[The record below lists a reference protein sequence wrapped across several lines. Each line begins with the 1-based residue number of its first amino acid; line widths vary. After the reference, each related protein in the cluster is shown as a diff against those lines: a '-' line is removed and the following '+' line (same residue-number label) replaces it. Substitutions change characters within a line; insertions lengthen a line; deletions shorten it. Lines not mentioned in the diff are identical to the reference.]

1 MEIFDTRVVA
11 RPPPPRPWRRSA
23 NTHYTIEESCLTS
36 NRIRHCRPAERLDTQ
51 KHHLGQTVLPHPL
64 PQGHSRPVVLHVN
77 PGHNFGHRNRRTRA
91 IVLRGGSLRVGHYG
105 VMRVNL
111 GQESKTPEARL
122 RGIYTPG
129 SYLFL
134 SLSYPSATPQN
145 LVSLAMSGILSISVG
160 RFPTFSFSNWCHGVR
175 LGRWKVQAK
184 DRTSVALGDKPWL
197 DLCGQLVTR
206 TAKLLI
212 APGVLSVLSGWL
224 AGWGVCPVEGPR
236 EAKRPFSTAVGAVP
250 VA

>member
-23 NTHYTIEESCLTS
+23 NPHYTIEESCLTS
-36 NRIRHCRPAERLDTQ
+36 NRIRHRRPAERLDTQ
-51 KHHLGQTVLPHPL
+51 KHHLRQTVLPHPL
-64 PQGHSRPVVLHVN
+64 PKGHSRPVVLHVN
-77 PGHNFGHRNRRTRA
+77 PRHNFGHRNRRART
-91 IVLRGGSLRVGHYG
+91 IVLRGSSLQVGHDG

-111 GQESKTPEARL
+111 RQESKTRGKTTGYIYAREL
-122 RGIYTPG
+122 SP
-129 SYLFL
+129 SVPFL
-134 SLSYPSATPQN
+134 PSATPQN
-145 LVSLAMSGILSISVG
+145 LVSLAVSGILSISVG

-184 DRTSVALGDKPWL
+184 DRTSVALGDKQWL

-224 AGWGVCPVEGPR
+224 ADWGVCPVEGPR
-236 EAKRPFSTAVGAVP
+236 EAKRPFSTAVGAGP